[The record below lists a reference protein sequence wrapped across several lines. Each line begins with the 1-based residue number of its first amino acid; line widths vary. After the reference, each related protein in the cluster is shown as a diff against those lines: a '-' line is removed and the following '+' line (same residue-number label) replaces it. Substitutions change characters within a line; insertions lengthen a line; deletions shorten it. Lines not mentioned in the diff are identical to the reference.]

1 MIPTSSKV
9 LVQYQL
15 LNIKINR
22 CIHWFDGRIV
32 QNLLNFPITQFIHR
46 GANREILSEVE
57 HIISFCIVLAYHLR
71 LEVAYYND
79 RFAQLPA
86 SNDEDW

>member
-1 MIPTSSKV
+1 MLISQKSIA
-9 LVQYQL
+9 QL
-15 LNIKINR
+15 LNLFLII
-22 CIHWFDGRIV
+22 
-32 QNLLNFPITQFIHR
+32 QYIHR
-46 GANREILSEVE
+46 GASREILSEVE
-57 HIISFCIVLAYHLR
+57 NIISFCIVLAYHLR

>member
-1 MIPTSSKV
+1 MLIAQESIAH
-9 LVQYQL
+9 LCL
-15 LNIKINR
+15 II
-22 CIHWFDGRIV
+22 
-32 QNLLNFPITQFIHR
+32 QFIHR
-46 GANREILSEVE
+46 GASREILSEVE
-57 HIISFCIVLAYHLR
+57 NIISFCIVLAYHLR